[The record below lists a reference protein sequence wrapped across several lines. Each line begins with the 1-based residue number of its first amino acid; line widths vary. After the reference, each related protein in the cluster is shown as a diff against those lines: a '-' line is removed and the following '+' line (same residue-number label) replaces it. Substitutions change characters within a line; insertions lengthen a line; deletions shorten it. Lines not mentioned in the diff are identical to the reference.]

1 MQRKRHYRKRG
12 PFQLKLKKQTVYTVA
27 AVWLWLFAAAIFL
40 SLFGEGTAL
49 SRLRDAIYAKIGPL
63 LYPLPVY
70 LISVSFLF
78 FKVKSTLGKPNIP
91 LGFTLLLFSLLGL
104 TQSGM
109 SGEWL
114 MTTTANAISIEG
126 AYLLFIGVF
135 IIGIIVVFNTSLDSF
150 MNIILMGIQRIFEW
164 VGGLFKGI
172 ITPKSKFV
180 GGTKEMKIKG
190 GEFLDTRPMV
200 KGPVPALNTAGTK
213 PSSMIA
219 GSTKRMQ
226 PGTGFQ
232 VNTSPVQEQMIW
244 EYPPLTLLSEGP
256 SERADRGDV
265 KKNADII
272 KNTLDSFGIIAN
284 VVEVNRGPAITE
296 YALEIALGTKVSK
309 IQSLSSDLALALSA
323 PTGAVRIQTPIPGRN
338 LVGIEIPNRGLEFVT
353 LKRMLESPVLA
364 KAKSKLCVAL
374 GLDVSGNPVMV
385 DIGKMPHML
394 IAGTTGSGK
403 SVLVNAFITS
413 LLFRT
418 TPQEVKLILID
429 PKRVELTGYNGIPH
443 LLAPVIV
450 DADKALSALH
460 YAVKEME
467 TRYKQLAEVGV
478 KNIDG
483 FNELAGIQTMPYI
496 VIFIDELATLM
507 AFAPVDAEDT
517 ICRIAQ
523 MSRAVGIH
531 LVLAT
536 QRPSVDVI
544 TGLIKANI
552 PSRVAFNVSSMIDSR
567 VVIDMPGAEKLLGR
581 GDMLFVPPDQSKPT
595 RIQGTFVSE
604 QEVNKVVEF
613 LKSKNS
619 PVQYTDEVVN
629 TPVSVLR
636 KGGSMGTMS
645 ADGKDQLFDEALR
658 LICQH
663 DKASASL
670 LQRRLSVGYAR
681 AARILDQL
689 ESEGI
694 IGPGEGSK
702 PRDVLIKNPDDYY
715 ARIQQPQE

>member
-1 MQRKRHYRKRG
+1 MQRKRHYKKRG
-12 PFQLKLKKQTVYTVA
+12 PFHLKLKKQTVYTVA

-49 SRLRDAIYAKIGPL
+49 SRLRDALYTKIGPL
-63 LYPLPVY
+63 LYPTPVY
-70 LISVSFLF
+70 LISLSFLF
-78 FKVKSTLGKPNIP
+78 FKVKSALGKPNTP
-91 LGFTLLLFSLLGL
+91 LGFTLILFALLGL
-104 TQSGM
+104 TQSGVY
-109 SGEWL
+109 GEWL

-126 AYLLFIGVF
+126 SFLLFIGIF
-135 IIGIIVVFNTSLDSF
+135 IIGLIIILNTSLDSF
-150 MNIILMGIQRIFEW
+150 MNLILMGLQRIFEW
-164 VGGLFKGI
+164 VGRLFQGLVS
-172 ITPKSKFV
+172 PKSKFI
-180 GGTKEMKIKG
+180 GGVKEMKIKG
-190 GEFLDTRPMV
+190 GEFLDTKPMV
-200 KGPVPALNTAGTK
+200 KGPPQAIASTVKPA
-213 PSSMIA
+213 PMVA
-219 GSTKRMQ
+219 GSTKRMD
-226 PGTGFQ
+226 TGLDFK
-232 VNTSPVQEQMIW
+232 VSTAPIQEQMIW
-244 EYPPLTLLSEGP
+244 EYPPLTLLSDGP
-256 SERADRGDV
+256 AERVDRGDV

-272 KNTLDSFGIIAN
+272 KNTLDSFGIVAN

-309 IQSLSSDLALALSA
+309 IQSLSSDLALALAA

-353 LKRMLESPVLA
+353 LKRMLESPVLG
-364 KAKSKLCVAL
+364 KAKSKLSVAL
-374 GLDVSGNPVMV
+374 GLDVSGSPVMV

-467 TRYKQLAEVGV
+467 NRYKQLAEVGV

-581 GDMLFVPPDQSKPT
+581 GDMLFIPPEQSKPT

-629 TPVSVLR
+629 TPVSVLH
-636 KGGSMGTMS
+636 KGGAIGTMS

>member
-12 PFQLKLKKQTVYTVA
+12 PFHLKLKKQTIYTVA
-27 AVWLWLFAAAIFL
+27 SVWLWLFAAAIFL
-40 SLFGEGTAL
+40 SFFGEGTAL
-49 SRLRDAIYAKIGPL
+49 SRLRDAIYTKIGPL

-104 TQSGM
+104 TQSGAF
-109 SGEWL
+109 GEWL
-114 MTTTANAISIEG
+114 MATMASAISIEG
-126 AYLLFIGVF
+126 AFLLFIGIF
-135 IIGIIVVFNTSLDSF
+135 IIGVIVVLNTSLDSF
-150 MNIILMGIQRIFEW
+150 MNIILMGVQRIFEW
-164 VGGLFKGI
+164 IGGMVKGMVA
-172 ITPKSKFV
+172 PKSKFV

-190 GEFLDTRPMV
+190 GEFLDSKPMI
-200 KGPVPALNTAGTK
+200 KGPTPAFNAIHK
-213 PSSMIA
+213 PAPVIPKSEFKIT
-219 GSTKRMQ
+219 STMA
-226 PGTGFQ
+226 P
-232 VNTSPVQEQMIW
+232 QEQMIW
-244 EYPPLTLLSEGP
+244 EYPPLTLLSDGP
-256 SERADRGDV
+256 GERADRGDV

-272 KNTLDSFGIIAN
+272 KSTLDSFGIMAN
-284 VVEVNRGPAITE
+284 VVEVNKGPAITE

-353 LKRMLESPVLA
+353 LKRMLESAVLA

-467 TRYKQLAEVGV
+467 IRYKQLAEVGV

-613 LKSKNS
+613 LKSKNT

-629 TPVSVLR
+629 TPVSVLH
-636 KGGSMGTMS
+636 KGGSMATMS

-715 ARIQQPQE
+715 AQLQQPQE

>member
-12 PFQLKLKKQTVYTVA
+12 PFHLKLKKQTVYTVA

-49 SRLRDAIYAKIGPL
+49 SRLRDAIYTKIGSL

-91 LGFTLLLFSLLGL
+91 LGFTLLLFALLGL
-104 TQSGM
+104 TQSGAF
-109 SGEWL
+109 GELL
-114 MTTTANAISIEG
+114 MATSANAISIEG
-126 AYLLFIGVF
+126 AFLLFIGIF
-135 IIGIIVVFNTSLDSF
+135 IIGLIVVLNTSLDSF
-150 MNIILMGIQRIFEW
+150 MNIILMGLQRIFEW
-164 VGGLFKGI
+164 VGGLFKEMVA
-172 ITPKSKFV
+172 PKSKFV

-190 GEFLDTRPMV
+190 GEFLDTKPMIKANPVVPVRPAPVIPKSEFKITSNMV
-200 KGPVPALNTAGTK
+200 P
-213 PSSMIA
+213 
-219 GSTKRMQ
+219 
-226 PGTGFQ
+226 
-232 VNTSPVQEQMIW
+232 QEQMIW
-244 EYPPLTLLSEGP
+244 EYPPLTLLSDGP
-256 SERADRGDV
+256 GERADRGDV

-272 KNTLDSFGIIAN
+272 KSTLDSFGIMAN
-284 VVEVNRGPAITE
+284 VVEVNKGPAITE

-353 LKRMLESPVLA
+353 LKRMLESQVLA

-467 TRYKQLAEVGV
+467 IRYKQLAEVGV

-613 LKSKNS
+613 LKSKNT

-629 TPVSVLR
+629 TPVSVLHR
-636 KGGSMGTMS
+636 GGSMATMS

-715 ARIQQPQE
+715 AQIQQPQE